1 MVTDSLSIE
10 IAESLLFICMSFW
23 GFDFRNIALAVI
35 FNNDWKLRISISEIV
50 LPELGDLD
58 RVISTF

>member
-10 IAESLLFICMSFW
+10 IAESLLF
-23 GFDFRNIALAVI
+23 RNIALVVI
-35 FNNDWKLRISISEIV
+35 FNNDWKLTISISDIV